1 MTRTVLLHLLDGA
14 GRPLGVLPRYDVPA
28 PWWQEVGDVVAG
40 ARTRYGLDV
49 WVLRLL
55 HADRSGPPGGTVG
68 YLAQLA
74 EGAVLPSGLPLAPFR
89 LDMSAEPLRAP
100 WAVPG
105 GPAASLRWAAAELHR
120 AGRGPHV
127 AVPQRAWNLSAI
139 WRLDRPAAGGAA
151 AGGAAADGAAADRP
165 GADGA
170 AADRPGADGAGPG
183 GAGPPVW
190 LKQVPG
196 FFAHEPVLLRWLGT
210 AVPDLVP
217 VLVAAGDHG
226 RMLLE
231 HVPGEDG
238 YGLPPA
244 GRAEVAADHHRLQLA
259 SVDQVERLVAA
270 GVPDRRGMALA
281 RTIRDR
287 LAVHGPDLGPVRPL
301 LDGLP
306 DRLAELGRC
315 GLPDTLVHGDL
326 HPGNVRIAGH
336 RRVIIDWGDGFV
348 GHPGFDILRLTES
361 VEPEPAR
368 TLIEEWVRRWRS
380 SVPGS
385 DPARAIELLRPVAPL
400 WMAAVCADFLAR
412 IEPAERAFHAAD
424 VPALL
429 NLAARTVSS
438 RRR

>member
-1 MTRTVLLHLLDGA
+1 MTRTVLLHLLDAA

-49 WVLRLL
+49 SVLRLL

-68 YLAQLA
+68 YLAQLS
-74 EGAVLPSGLPLAPFR
+74 EGAALPSGLPLAPTR
-89 LDMSAEPLRAP
+89 LDLSAEPLRAP

-139 WRLDRPAAGGAA
+139 WRLDMRGPDMRG
-151 AGGAAADGAAADRP
+151 P
-165 GADGA
+165 E
-170 AADRPGADGAGPG
+170 GAGPDG
-183 GAGPPVW
+183 AVGAGPPVW

-217 VLVAAGDHG
+217 VLIAADDHG

-281 RTIRDR
+281 RTVRDR
-287 LAVHGPDLGPVRPL
+287 LAAHGPDLAQLRSL

-326 HPGNVRIAGH
+326 HPGNVRIAGD

-368 TLIEEWVRRWRS
+368 TLVEEWVRRWRS

-400 WMAAVCADFLAR
+400 WMAAVAADFLAR

-429 NLAARTVSS
+429 SLAARTA
-438 RRR
+438 